1 MAQQSSILI
10 LGKPK
15 SSKTTFLA
23 QFFVLARKNK
33 SMVKFWK
40 TPENI
45 QPIQDAIGR
54 LRKGEETQS
63 TPADQSLIMNLP
75 VELNGKQFE
84 LKCPDYGGEQI
95 NSILEQRE
103 IDPNWVA
110 LANNSDSWLL
120 FIRPHLVATAYD
132 LSNKSSSERD
142 KSSSE
147 EPLPEFKVSEQSN
160 LIELLQFM
168 LSIKKVSYQLPVGT
182 PKLSI
187 ALTCWDEVK
196 DDQTPN
202 DYFSAIFPLLD
213 QFIKANWSE
222 TSFIVTGLSAQGF
235 DLKDQGNKDKY
246 LDDGPDK
253 FCYIVKGNSTE
264 KIYDL
269 TAIIADSL

>member
-1 MAQQSSILI
+1 MAQHKSILI

-33 SMVKFWK
+33 SIIKFWK

-75 VELNGKQFE
+75 VELDGVQFE

-95 NSILEQRE
+95 NGILEQRE

-110 LANNSDSWLL
+110 LANNSNSWLL

-132 LSNKSSSERD
+132 LSNKSSSEKD
-142 KSSSE
+142 KTSSE
-147 EPLPEFKVSEQSN
+147 EILPDFKVSEQTN

-168 LSIKKVSYQLPVGT
+168 LSIKKVSYQLPVIT

-196 DDQTPN
+196 SDQKPN
-202 DYFSAIFPLLD
+202 EYFSTAFPLLNE
-213 QFIKANWSE
+213 FIKANWA
-222 TSFIVTGLSAQGF
+222 TSAFLVTGLSAQGF
-235 DLKDQGNKDKY
+235 DLKPQDNKDKY

-253 FCYIVKGNSTE
+253 FCYIVKGDSTE
-264 KIYDL
+264 KIFDL
-269 TAIIADSL
+269 TSIIADSL